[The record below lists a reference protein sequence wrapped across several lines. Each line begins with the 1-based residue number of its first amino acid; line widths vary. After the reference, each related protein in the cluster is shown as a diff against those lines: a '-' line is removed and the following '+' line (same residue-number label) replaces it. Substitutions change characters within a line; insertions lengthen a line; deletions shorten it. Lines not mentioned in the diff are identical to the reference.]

1 MTDSNTIKTITK
13 FYDLI
18 GLDHDPTNEEKE
30 FIYNFSLELA
40 KVMLNE
46 FDDDSL
52 RKLAQILLLFV
63 DLD

>member
-1 MTDSNTIKTITK
+1 MDKSKTIETISK
-13 FYDLI
+13 FYSLI
-18 GLDHDPTNEEKE
+18 GSENPTQEEKE
-30 FIYNFSLELA
+30 FVYNFELELA

-63 DLD
+63 KLD